1 MKNKDVIKQLTLDEK
16 LSMLTGAGGM
26 SSVGVERLGIKPVVM
41 CDGPNGPHRNEDLQI
56 CYPSSSLTANSFD
69 PELME
74 EAARGMG
81 ADCIE
86 QGSDMLLA
94 PGVSLKRTP
103 LCGRNFEYFSEDPL
117 LAGKMGAA
125 FIRGVQ
131 SKGVATSLKHFA
143 CNNIEFNRG
152 AISAN
157 VDERTLREI
166 YLKAFEIAVKEGK
179 PWTVMCSYNKI
190 NAVWSSENK
199 WLLDDV
205 LRGDWGYDGLV
216 VSDWGAVHNR
226 AECFKA
232 RLDLQMPQDK
242 KTPEIIKKDLE
253 EGRITEEDI
262 DRCVDALITL
272 AQRVKDRPEKNEA
285 YSRAAQHEL
294 CAQTAAAGM
303 VLLKN
308 DGVLPL
314 DPAKVKKVAVIGPAA
329 VKPVYCGSGSAFV
342 KVKDENLDSPLE
354 KLRELSPDI
363 QFDYFDDVFCGSEPV
378 FDHAVWAQMNG
389 KLADYDAFLFFVSDF
404 DTTDGEAY
412 DRLSINF
419 DSRIEAML
427 MHFCGH
433 KNTVVVMQSGSAMA
447 PVWGWDKS
455 AAAIVQMGLAGE
467 AGGTA
472 VARLLLG
479 LENFSGK
486 LSETYPLNLDSA
498 FFNKTVFADSGK
510 TEYKEGVFVGYRWY
524 DSFGIPGWFPFGHG
538 LSYTTFEYSDIDVS
552 EGQVSF
558 KIRNTGS
565 RKGSET
571 AQIYVRPVDSTKPA
585 PSFAGFGAPSFDI
598 VSTQINRPF
607 QELRDFVKVTLE
619 PGEETTVTAAFDDS
633 WFSYWSPEKK
643 AFVKDACSHE
653 ICVGAS
659 SRDIR
664 LKAFVKP

>member
-1 MKNKDVIKQLTLDEK
+1 MKNKDILEQLTIDEK
-16 LSMLTGAGGM
+16 IAMLTGASGM
-26 SSVGVERLGIKPVVM
+26 STVGVERLGIAPVVM
-41 CDGPNGPHRNEDLQI
+41 CDGPSGPHRNEDLQI
-56 CYPSSSLTANSFD
+56 CYPSSALTANSFD

-74 EAARGMG
+74 ETAAAMG
-81 ADCIE
+81 VDCIE

-94 PGVSLKRTP
+94 PGVTLKRTP

-117 LAGKMGAA
+117 LSGKMGAA

-131 SKGVATSLKHFA
+131 SKGVATSLKHYA
-143 CNNIEFNRG
+143 CNNIELNRG
-152 AISAN
+152 AISSN

-166 YLKAFEIAVKEGK
+166 YLRSFEIAVREGK

-190 NAVWSSENK
+190 NSVWASENK

-216 VSDWGAVHNR
+216 VSDWGAVHHR

-232 RLDLQMPQDK
+232 NLNLQMPQDT
-242 KTPEIIKKDLE
+242 KTFEVIKKDLA
-253 EGRITEEDI
+253 EGRITEADI
-262 DRCVDALITL
+262 DRCVDELITL
-272 AQRVKDRPEKNEA
+272 VKRVSGRAKTNA
-285 YSRAAQHEL
+285 NYSREAQHEQ
-294 CAQTAAAGM
+294 CAKAAAAGM

-314 DPAKVKKVAVIGPAA
+314 DPDKMKKVAVIGPAA
-329 VKPVYCGSGSAFV
+329 LKPVYCGSGSAFV
-342 KVKDENLDSPLE
+342 KVRDENLDSPLQ
-354 KLRELSPDI
+354 KLKELSRGI
-363 QFDYFDDVFCGSEPV
+363 EFDYFDDVFDGSEPV

-389 KLADYDAFLFFVSDF
+389 KLADYDAYLFFVSDF

-419 DSRIEAML
+419 DSRLEAML

-433 KNTVVVMQSGSAMA
+433 KNTVVIMQSGSAMA

-472 VARLLLG
+472 IARLLLG

-486 LSETYPLNLDSA
+486 LAETYPLSLDQA
-498 FFNKTVFADSGK
+498 FFNKTVFADTGK
-510 TEYKEGVFVGYRWY
+510 IDYKEGVFVGYRWY
-524 DSFGIPGWFPFGHG
+524 DSFGIPVWYPFGHG
-538 LSYTTFEYSDIDVS
+538 LSYTTFEYSDLQIS

-558 KIRNTGS
+558 RIKNTGS
-565 RKGSET
+565 RKGSEA
-571 AQIYVRPVDSTKPA
+571 AQIYVRPVDNTRPA
-585 PSFAGFGAPSFDI
+585 PVFAGFGAPSFDI

-619 PGEETTVTAAFDDS
+619 PGEETTVTVAFDDS
-633 WFSYWSPEKK
+633 WFSYYSPEKK
-643 AFVKDACSHE
+643 GFVRDVCDHE
-653 ICVGAS
+653 IAVGSS

-664 LKAFVKP
+664 LKGFVK